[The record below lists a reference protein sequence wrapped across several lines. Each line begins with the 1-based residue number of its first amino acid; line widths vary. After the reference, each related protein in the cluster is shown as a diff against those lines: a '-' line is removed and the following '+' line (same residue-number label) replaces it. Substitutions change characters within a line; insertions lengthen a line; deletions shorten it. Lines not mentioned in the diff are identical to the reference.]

1 MRGYGIRE
9 VSSILGLSATQVRSY
24 VRAGFLRPTRGVR
37 GSFRFSFQDLLVL
50 RTAQA
55 LIAARIP
62 PRRVRLALRRLREQ
76 LPAGRPLTGVHVVA
90 EGDRVVVHDGAARW
104 QPESGQVLFD
114 FGVAEIAERVAPL
127 VNRSQGAAGPPTS
140 GLSADD
146 WYERGCELENG
157 APDQARE
164 AYRRSLEIE
173 ANHTGALVNLGRLL
187 HAAGAPGVAEAHY
200 RRALAIC
207 PDDPTAAFNLGVVLE
222 DQGRLD
228 DALAAY
234 EDAVRIDPDSADA
247 HYNAAL
253 LLERRGSEAAALRHL
268 KIYRRLTR
276 VRS

>member
-1 MRGYGIRE
+1 VGGYGVRE

-37 GSFRFSFQDLLVL
+37 GSLRFSFQDLLVL
-50 RTAQA
+50 RTAQG
-55 LIAARIP
+55 LVAARIP
-62 PRRVRLALRRLREQ
+62 PRRVRTALRRLREQ
-76 LPAGRPLTGVHVVA
+76 LPVGRPLTGVHVVA
-90 EGDRVVVHDGAARW
+90 EGDRIVVHDGAARW

-114 FGVAEIAERVAPL
+114 FGAGEIAERAAPL
-127 VNRSQGAAGPPTS
+127 VSRPQDTAPSPTR
-140 GLSADD
+140 GLTADD
-146 WYERGCELENG
+146 WYEWACELEDG

-164 AYRRSLEIE
+164 AYRRALELE
-173 ANHTGALVNLGRLL
+173 ANHAGALVNLGRLL

-222 DQGRLD
+222 DQGRFD

-234 EDAVRIDPDSADA
+234 EDAVRIDPSSADA

-253 LLERRGSEAAALRHL
+253 LHERRGNEAAALRHL

-276 VRS
+276 VRP